1 MAATSHSCATPAEA
15 QPIANQDHSTGF
27 SEWFARALDEGVKP
41 EQALAFIGLGLMQRM
56 GRSADAGDSS
66 FWSEAQAER
75 IDLTGLRQRLE
86 LIDLAIRTAAPL
98 STAEVG
104 ALLGARPGTPQVERG
119 GVVARRVSRNVWKLA
134 RSGAD
139 GNNGYGDA
147 FRRRL

>member
-1 MAATSHSCATPAEA
+1 MAANSPASATPA
-15 QPIANQDHSTGF
+15 QPIANPDHPAGF

-56 GRSADAGDSS
+56 GGAADAGHTS
-66 FWSEAQAER
+66 FWSEAQAES
-75 IDLTGLRQRLE
+75 IDLSGLRQRLE

-139 GNNGYGDA
+139 GATGYGDA